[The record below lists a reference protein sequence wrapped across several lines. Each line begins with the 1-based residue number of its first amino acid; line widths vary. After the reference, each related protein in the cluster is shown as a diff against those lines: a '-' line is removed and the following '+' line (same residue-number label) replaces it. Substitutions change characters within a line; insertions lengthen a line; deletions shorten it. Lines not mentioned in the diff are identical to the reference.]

1 MNKKILSIS
10 TKLGIKLLSCCALTL
25 MFANTAI
32 AVYNPP
38 KNPSRPKG
46 PVASG
51 GTRTGACSTAS
62 QPSLTALA
70 PISHVGKTVSKQPTF
85 AWFVPDTKSYPMEFS
100 LYEYKS
106 NGKLEEIESFE
117 LSSKPGIMKYS
128 IPENKLNFSVG
139 KRYRWQIALLCDPNN
154 PSKDLS
160 AEAELEVAPIPNNL
174 ASQIQQAQ
182 NSIQKARIYA
192 QEGFW
197 YDALAETLKSSQNQQ
212 FKLTLLEKLS
222 DLEAKAATTLPDNL
236 SENSQENFDSKRFK
250 ANLQNQASQLT
261 NIVKAERQ

>member
-10 TKLGIKLLSCCALTL
+10 TKISIKLLSGCMLTL
-25 MFANTAI
+25 MFANTVI
-32 AVYNPP
+32 AAYTPP

-62 QPSLTALA
+62 QASLTVLA
-70 PISHVGKTVSKQPTF
+70 PISHVGKTVSKQPKF
-85 AWFVPDTKSYPMEFS
+85 AWFVPDTKLYRMEFTV
-100 LYEYKS
+100 YEYNS
-106 NGKLEEIESFE
+106 NGKPEEIKSIK
-117 LSSKPGIMKYS
+117 LPSKPGIMNYS
-128 IPENKLNFSVG
+128 IPKNQLNLSVG

-160 AEAELEVAPIPNNL
+160 AEAEFEIASIPNNL

-192 QEGFW
+192 KEGFW

-222 DLEAKAATTLPDNL
+222 SLEAKAATTLPDNL
-236 SENSQENFDSKRFK
+236 SENSTEKFDSKRFK
-250 ANLQNQASQLT
+250 LSLQNQASQLT
-261 NIVKAERQ
+261 NIVKVERQ

>member
-10 TKLGIKLLSCCALTL
+10 TKIGIKLLSSCTLTL
-25 MFANTAI
+25 MLANTVI
-32 AVYNPP
+32 AAYTPP
-38 KNPSRPKG
+38 PNPSRPKG

-62 QPSLTALA
+62 QASLTVLA

-85 AWFVPDTKSYPMEFS
+85 AWFVPDAKSYPMEFT
-100 LYEYKS
+100 LYEYNS
-106 NGKLEEIESFE
+106 SGKRKEITSFD
-117 LSSKPGIMKYS
+117 LLSKPGIMKRS
-128 IPENKLNFSVG
+128 ISKNQLNLSVG

-160 AEAELEVAPIPNNL
+160 AEAEFEIAPIPNNI

-182 NSIQKARIYA
+182 NSIQKAQIYA
-192 QEGFW
+192 KEGFW
-197 YDALAETLKSSQNQQ
+197 YDALAETLKSSKNQQ

-222 DLEAKAATTLPDNL
+222 NLEAKAATTLPDTL
-236 SENSQENFDSKRFK
+236 SENYPEKFDSKRFK
-250 ANLQNQASQLT
+250 ISLQNQASQLT
-261 NIVKAERQ
+261 NIVKVERQ